1 MCIFAYGQ
9 TGSGKTFTM
18 EGDASSP
25 GVNHNVVGELFRLQG
40 EHAAHTMYEFKVS
53 MMEVSAPVSFVVVV
67 LSLSLSPL
75 FLIYPRP
82 SSFIFNFIVSLNT

>member
-67 LSLSLSPL
+67 LSLSLSLSPL
-75 FLIYPRP
+75 SHI
-82 SSFIFNFIVSLNT
+82 SSPVLFYI

>member
-1 MCIFAYGQ
+1 
-9 TGSGKTFTM
+9 M